1 MPNREQYIE
10 RQKALGDFG
19 ELALRSDH
27 LLEVLSQACHLVG
40 RALGTNLAKILE
52 ITPGGD
58 QVLVKAGVGWE
69 PGIVGSTRFPFGD
82 KTAEGQAIEQRRPI
96 TTTNIATDTKYERP
110 KFMRNAGVVA
120 TINVP
125 ILLPGAIVYGL
136 LQVDSLEE
144 RDFSQED
151 IDFVRT
157 YAMFLGPVID
167 RLHKVHSLQE
177 SLSKNQRLLREL
189 EHRIKNNIG
198 AIGSLVRTKVREANS
213 DETREALKVVEARV
227 ETLRL
232 VHEQLYATDAFESL
246 CMREYVSK
254 LVEGLRN
261 LHEEAVKGV
270 SLSIDIDDVGLATDT
285 AMPLGLIVNEFVT
298 NSFKYAFD
306 DDDGQGEIAIRITRT
321 EGGNLLL
328 HLSDNGTGLPE
339 DSATSHKGTGMQLIE
354 GLARQIG
361 GEPRF
366 TSSGAGT
373 ILEMEFPD
381 S

>member
-1 MPNREQYIE
+1 
-10 RQKALGDFG
+10 
-19 ELALRSDH
+19 
-27 LLEVLSQACHLVG
+27 
-40 RALGTNLAKILE
+40 
-52 ITPGGD
+52 
-58 QVLVKAGVGWE
+58 
-69 PGIVGSTRFPFGD
+69 
-82 KTAEGQAIEQRRPI
+82 
-96 TTTNIATDTKYERP
+96 
-110 KFMRNAGVVA
+110 
-120 TINVP
+120 
-125 ILLPGAIVYGL
+125 
-136 LQVDSLEE
+136 
-144 RDFSQED
+144 
-151 IDFVRT
+151 
-157 YAMFLGPVID
+157 
-167 RLHKVHSLQE
+167 
-177 SLSKNQRLLREL
+177 
-189 EHRIKNNIG
+189 
-198 AIGSLVRTKVREANS
+198 
-213 DETREALKVVEARV
+213 
-227 ETLRL
+227 
-232 VHEQLYATDAFESL
+232 
-246 CMREYVSK
+246 MREYVSK